1 MDGNELKKERIQHC
15 MTQRQMADI
24 LGVERNHIYMM
35 ENGKRTISDRIER
48 RFRAWLKASEEDSRV
63 PPVASGV
70 SEREPE
76 EMPAWAEA
84 IIDRL
89 DALSKEMR
97 VVQTTLLRL
106 ASAQLG
112 RNPLEPEE

>member
-1 MDGNELKKERIQHC
+1 MDMAEEVREDRLARGL
-15 MTQRQMADI
+15 TQRQLADI
-24 LGVERNHIYMM
+24 LGVDRNF
-35 ENGKRTISDRIER
+35 ISMVESGR
-48 RFRAWLKASEEDSRV
+48 RSF
-63 PPVASGV
+63 
-70 SEREPE
+70 SERIRKRFEAWKKADGVITDANSVAEKPPE
-76 EMPAWAEA
+76 EMPMWAEA

-97 VVQTTLLRL
+97 VIQTTLLRL

>member
-1 MDGNELKKERIQHC
+1 MNLSEEVKTARLSRGL
-15 MTQRQMADI
+15 TQRQLADI
-24 LGVERNHIYMM
+24 LGVDRNF
-35 ENGKRTISDRIER
+35 ISMVEGGR
-48 RFRAWLKASEEDSRV
+48 RSF
-63 PPVASGV
+63 
-70 SEREPE
+70 SERLRTRFEAWKKAEDVMTGDNCVAEKAPE
-76 EMPAWAEA
+76 EMPVWAEA